1 MQSLKQILGWEE
13 TRSNF
18 LNVCFSA
25 LIVLALFTVAVGL
38 HVEFTAPGD
47 GLRAERM
54 PPAATGD
61 VRLP

>member
-1 MQSLKQILGWEE
+1 MRTFKQILGWEE
-13 TRSNF
+13 GRCSL

-38 HVEFTAPGD
+38 HVEFTAPGN
-47 GLRAERM
+47 GLHAERM
-54 PPAATGD
+54 SQEKGHD